1 MNLSIKQAV
10 HIMERDG
17 HLGLSRRLVRMFMR
31 IVGHCL
37 IRTSLRIRSH
47 DLVGAVILQ
56 RLIHVLGMLCWPM
69 HQSKSRR
76 IRNGGEI
83 SRRGAAMARAA
94 LKKARVA

>member
-17 HLGLSRRLVRMFMR
+17 HLGLSRRLVGMFMR
-31 IVGHCL
+31 IVSHCL
-37 IRTSLRIRSH
+37 VKISLRMRSR

-76 IRNGGEI
+76 MINGEKLVGVEL
-83 SRRGAAMARAA
+83 RWRA
-94 LKKARVA
+94 LRSGVHE

>member
-17 HLGLSRRLVRMFMR
+17 HLGLNRRLIRTPPR
-31 IVGHCL
+31 IAGYRLV
-37 IRTSLRIRSH
+37 RTSLRMRSR

-76 IRNGGEI
+76 MINGEI

-94 LKKARVA
+94 LRKVRAA